1 MRISIVTAAFNS
13 SKTIRK
19 TLESVANQS
28 WPNIEHII
36 IDGGSSDNTLSI
48 VSEFKHVSK
57 VISEKDKGIY
67 DAMNKGIKNA
77 SGKVIGF
84 LNSDDWFAND
94 FVLDEIARNF
104 EGTNIDA
111 VYGDLEFVK
120 NEDDNH
126 PKRMWIS
133 EEYKDNFFSKGWVPP
148 HPTFYAKLSVYKK
161 FGLFNAN
168 LKFAADFDVMCRLI
182 AKEKINTK
190 YLPGTK
196 VKMRLGGATT
206 KNLRNIIKGNI
217 EIYNSLKKNNV
228 QISKFFIFKKILM
241 KLTQFKL

>member
-1 MRISIVTAAFNS
+1 VRISIVTAAFNS
-13 SKTIRK
+13 SKTIRT

-48 VSEFKHVSK
+48 VSEFQHVSK

-94 FVLDEIARNF
+94 FVIDEIARNF

-120 NEDDNH
+120 NEDDNN

-148 HPTFYAKLSVYKK
+148 HPTFYAKLSIYEK

-228 QISKFFIFKKILM
+228 EITKFFFFKKILM

>member
-1 MRISIVTAAFNS
+1 MKSNYS
-13 SKTIRK
+13 
-19 TLESVANQS
+19 L
-28 WPNIEHII
+28 
-36 IDGGSSDNTLSI
+36 
-48 VSEFKHVSK
+48 
-57 VISEKDKGIY
+57 ISEKDNGIY

-120 NEDDNH
+120 NEDDNN

-148 HPTFYAKLSVYKK
+148 HPTFYAKLSVYEK
-161 FGLFNAN
+161 FGLFNTN

>member
-13 SKTIRK
+13 SKTIRT

-48 VSEFKHVSK
+48 VSEFQHVSK

-94 FVLDEIARNF
+94 FVIDEIARNF
-104 EGTNIDA
+104 EGTDIDA

-120 NEDDNH
+120 NEDDNN
-126 PKRMWIS
+126 PRRMWIS

-148 HPTFYAKLSVYKK
+148 HPTFYAKLSIYEK

-228 QISKFFIFKKILM
+228 EITKFFFFKKILM

>member
-1 MRISIVTAAFNS
+1 MRISLVTATFNS
-13 SKTIRK
+13 SKTIRT

-48 VSEFKHVSK
+48 VNEFQHVSK

-94 FVLDEIARNF
+94 FVIDEIARNF

-120 NEDDNH
+120 NEDDNN
-126 PKRMWIS
+126 PRRMWIS

-148 HPTFYAKLSVYKK
+148 HPTFYAKLSVYEK

-168 LKFAADFDVMCRLI
+168 LKFAADFDIMCR
-182 AKEKINTK
+182 KS
-190 YLPGTK
+190 
-196 VKMRLGGATT
+196 VM
-206 KNLRNIIKGNI
+206 
-217 EIYNSLKKNNV
+217 
-228 QISKFFIFKKILM
+228 
-241 KLTQFKL
+241 